1 MLQVIQHQNTG
12 KMSVENLPDPQFE
25 KGSVLIQN
33 RYSLISAG
41 TERSSVETAKAS
53 IVGKAKKRP
62 DLVKQVLDSVKRE
75 GLLTTY
81 KKVQNRLDNYI
92 QLGYSSAGV
101 VLKSDVPEFQPGDRV
116 ACAGVGY
123 ASHAE
128 TIIVP
133 KNLVAKVPEN
143 VDLQSAAFCTVA
155 SIALQGVR
163 QAEPRIGESIV
174 VIGLGLIGLITV
186 QLLKAN
192 GCRVIGLD
200 VSPANFEKARE
211 FGCDEC
217 LISNFDAVEKVHAFT
232 RGNGADAIIITA
244 ATKSNQPLEL
254 SLELARKKAHVVV
267 VGAVGMDI
275 PRSPFYE
282 KELDLRIASSYGP
295 GRYDPQYEEKG
306 NDYPIGYVRWTENRN
321 MEAILDLLAERKIEF
336 DTMISHT
343 FPITQAL
350 DAYDIVTG
358 KTDEKYLG
366 ILLQYP
372 ERKESI
378 QRIQISAK
386 SQVSRSA
393 QKPVIGFI
401 GAGNFAQSYLIPPLK
416 KQNVQLQG
424 VITATPI
431 NSKSVAEKF
440 GFKFAA
446 TNPDQIF
453 EDGKIT
459 TVFIATQH
467 DTHGKFVLKALHSGK
482 NVFVEKPIALS
493 RDELDEIA
501 EAYTSSNKHIAVG
514 FNRRFSAPFRYI
526 KSAFGNMDKPLVI
539 NYRVN
544 AGFIPSDH
552 WTQDP
557 EQGGR
562 IIGEGCHFIDIF
574 NFLTD
579 AKPVS
584 IYTSS
589 ADFSDTRMQNNDT
602 VSIVIKYSDGS
613 IGNLTYLANGDPSV
627 PKEYCEVYGGGKT
640 AIMDNFKKVYLHQSN
655 GSKKKSFSGG
665 KGHSEEI
672 DHFMKVIKNEQENEL
687 PFSSIYSTTLLTFL
701 AMESIKTGKV
711 ISQTD

>member
-12 KMSVENLPDPQFE
+12 KMSVEDLPDPQLE

-33 RYSLISAG
+33 RFSLISAG

-62 DLVKQVLDSVKRE
+62 DLVKQVINSVKRE
-75 GLLTTY
+75 GLITTY

-101 VLKSDVPEFQPGDRV
+101 VLKSDVPEFHPGDRV
-116 ACAGVGY
+116 ACAGAGY

-200 VSPANFEKARE
+200 VSPANFEKAKE

-217 LISNFDAVEKVHAFT
+217 LISNFEAVEKVHAFT
-232 RGNGADAIIITA
+232 RGNGADSIIITA

-321 MEAILDLLAERKIEF
+321 MIAILDLLEQNKLDF
-336 DTMISHT
+336 KSMVSHT
-343 FPITQAL
+343 FPIEKAL
-350 DAYDIVTG
+350 EAYDLVTG
-358 KTDEKYLG
+358 KTEEKYLG

-372 ERKESI
+372 EQNTAL
-378 QRIQISAK
+378 QRIHFDKNSGAAH
-386 SQVSRSA
+386 SVSK
-393 QKPVIGFI
+393 QVIGFI

-416 KQNVQLQG
+416 KQKVQLEG

-440 GFKFAA
+440 GFNYAA

-453 EDGKIT
+453 EDENIH

-467 DTHGKFVLKALHSGK
+467 DTHGKFVLKALQSGK
-482 NVFVEKPIALS
+482 NVFVEKPLAIS
-493 RDELDEIA
+493 RDELDKIA
-501 EAYTSSNKHIAVG
+501 EAYTSSNMQIAIG

-526 KSAFGNMDKPLVI
+526 KSAFGSMEKPLVI

-544 AGFIPSDH
+544 AGFIPDDH

-557 EQGGR
+557 AQGGR

-574 NFLTD
+574 NYLTD

-584 IYTSS
+584 IYASS
-589 ADFSDTRMQNNDT
+589 AEFSDTQMQNNDT

-613 IGNLTYLANGDPSV
+613 IGNLTYLANGDASV

-640 AIMDNFKKVYLHQSN
+640 AIMDDFKKVYLHQNN

-672 DHFMKVIKNEQENEL
+672 DHFLNVMSGTKDQEL
-687 PFSSIYSTTLLTFL
+687 PFESIYDTTLLTFL

-711 ISQTD
+711 ISLSD